1 MPFTLQDPDRM
12 PTRHHLQALFL
23 PAAAVAGLLL
33 LVPEVAAAQAV
44 LRPGVEARGELRSG
58 DLRLDDNTYA
68 DLWRFS
74 GTGGQSVRVT
84 MRAKDFD
91 AYLAVG
97 YADDSGEWHL
107 VEADDDGAGGTDA
120 QVNATLPRNGEYV
133 VRANTLSEGET
144 GGYTLSLEIGAAGA
158 PAPQVAGGGPPPSA
172 GTLSLG
178 TPATGELRQGDEV
191 LEDES
196 FADTWRF
203 QGRAGQQLD
212 VTLRSPDFDAY
223 LVVGRLRNGEFSSL
237 ESDDD
242 AAGGTDSKVSLTL
255 DTSGEYLVR
264 ANTLFKNKTGRY
276 TLLVAEAG
284 GPVMVEAPAT
294 GAGGNPLVSSTP
306 GARMPLVLGQELS
319 GSLGAGDD
327 KISDGSYADIWVY
340 QGRRGET
347 LTMIQRSRDV
357 DSYLTFGAAENGRWT
372 WQTADNNGAGGKD
385 SRLVVTLERDGEYW
399 VRPNA
404 LFSGE
409 GRYTLVV
416 TSDRVGG
423 PAPVTPA
430 GPAPTQPAPSAGP
443 LQPGLNLSKEIKG
456 ETTAPRQVKELKK
469 GEEMR
474 GQLTTD
480 DEDSGDGTFVD
491 TWVFEGRKGQVAIVS
506 LKSEEFRP
514 YLLIGRA
521 PGRDGTFTSL
531 ETDGASVG
539 EAAKVTIELPANGRY
554 WVRANTFDKATG
566 KYTIKLRIR

>member
-1 MPFTLQDPDRM
+1 MR
-12 PTRHHLQALFL
+12 TRHRLQALL
-23 PAAAVAGLLL
+23 SPVAAAAGVLLL
-33 LVPEVAAAQAV
+33 LADAAAAQAL
-44 LRPGVEARGELRSG
+44 LRPGVEARGELKSG

-84 MRAKDFD
+84 MRAADFD

-97 YADDSGEWHL
+97 YTDDNGEWHL
-107 VEADDDGAGGTDA
+107 IEADDDGGGGTDA
-120 QVNATLPRNGEYV
+120 LVNATLPRNGEYI

-144 GGYTLSLEIGAAGA
+144 GGYTLSLETGTAGA
-158 PAPQVAGGGPPPSA
+158 PAPQAAGGGSGPQYA
-172 GTLSLG
+172 GTLTLG
-178 TPATGELRQGDEV
+178 TPANGELRQGDE
-191 LEDES
+191 LLDDDS

-212 VTLRSPDFDAY
+212 VTLRSTAFDAY
-223 LVVGRLRNGEFSSL
+223 LVVGRLKNGVFSSI

-242 AAGGTDSKVSLTL
+242 GAGNTDSKVSLTL

-264 ANTLFKNKTGRY
+264 ANTLFKNKTGGY

-284 GPVMVEAPAT
+284 GPVAVEAPA
-294 GAGGNPLVSSTP
+294 GGEAGNPRVSATP
-306 GARMPLVLGQELS
+306 GARMPLLLGQELS
-319 GSLGAGDD
+319 GTLGAGDD

-347 LTMIQRSRDV
+347 LTMIQRSTDV
-357 DSYLTFGAAENGRWT
+357 DSYLTFGPVENGRWS

-385 SRLVVTLERDGEYW
+385 SRLVVTLERDGEFW

-409 GRYTLVV
+409 GRYTLLV
-416 TSDRVGG
+416 TSDRAGG
-423 PAPVTPA
+423 PAPATPA
-430 GPAPTQPAPSAGP
+430 GAAPSQPRPPAGP
-443 LQPGLNLSKEIKG
+443 LQPGLNLSKAIKG
-456 ETTAPRQVKELKK
+456 ETTTVPRQVKELKK

-480 DEDSGDGTFVD
+480 DEDSGDGTYVD
-491 TWVFEGRKGQVAIVS
+491 TWVFEGRKGQVAIIS
-506 LKSEEFRP
+506 MKSEDFRP

-521 PGRDGTFTSL
+521 PGRDDSFTSL
-531 ETDGASVG
+531 ETDGAGIG
-539 EAAKVTIELPANGRY
+539 ESAKVTIELPANGRY